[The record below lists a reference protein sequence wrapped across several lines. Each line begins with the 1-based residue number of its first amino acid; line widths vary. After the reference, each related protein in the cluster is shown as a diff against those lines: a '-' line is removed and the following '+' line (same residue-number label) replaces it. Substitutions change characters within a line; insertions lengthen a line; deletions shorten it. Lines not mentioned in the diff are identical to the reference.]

1 MAVFF
6 FDTSA
11 LVKRYYSE
19 KGTGAVDEIIETDQN
34 RVVISSLSI
43 IETVS
48 AFRRK
53 RNRSELSEEAMNGLL
68 SSFFQEA
75 LEEFLILPL
84 EESILQFSFELILED
99 DLRTLDSL
107 QLSAALSI
115 EPEVEDLTFVCADFD
130 LVSIA
135 QKRGLSTV
143 NPVEER

>member
-53 RNRSELSEEAMNGLL
+53 HNRGELSEEAMDGLL

-107 QLSAALSI
+107 QLSAAISI
-115 EPEVEDLTFVCADFD
+115 EPEIEDFRFVCADSD

-143 NPVEER
+143 NPVEEQ

>member
-11 LVKRYYSE
+11 LVKRYYSQ
-19 KGTGAVDEIIETDQN
+19 KGTDAVDEIIETDQN

-48 AFRRK
+48 PFRRK
-53 RNRSELSEEAMNGLL
+53 HNRGELSKEAMDGLL

-107 QLSAALSI
+107 QLSAAISI
-115 EPEVEDLTFVCADFD
+115 EPEIEDFRFVCADSD

-143 NPVEER
+143 NLVEEQ

>member
-1 MAVFF
+1 MTAFF

-53 RNRSELSEEAMNGLL
+53 RNRGELSEEAMNGLL

-115 EPEVEDLTFVCADFD
+115 EPEVEDLTFVCADSD
-130 LVSIA
+130 LVSTA